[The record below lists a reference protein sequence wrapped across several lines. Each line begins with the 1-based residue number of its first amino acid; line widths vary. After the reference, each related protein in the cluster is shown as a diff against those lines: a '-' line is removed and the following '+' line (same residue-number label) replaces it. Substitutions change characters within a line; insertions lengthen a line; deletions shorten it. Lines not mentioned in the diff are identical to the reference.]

1 MPLSELLP
9 LVKELSHTDRLLLLH
24 FLTSELIKDASLIPL
39 GDRDKISIPNL
50 HDSFEAAAVLAEAL
64 AQEKAAIHG

>member
-1 MPLSELLP
+1 MPLTEILP

-24 FLTSELIKDASLIPL
+24 FLTSELLKDASLIPL

-50 HDSFEAAAVLAEAL
+50 HDSFEAAAVLAKAL
-64 AQEKAAIHG
+64 AEEKAAIHG